1 MFGCEHSELSLATS
15 SDWETVCADCGEV
28 IDMGKK
34 QGRPATERG
43 AYNPNPARQFGRVSD
58 EDWNELQEACQASGL
73 SMVAWA
79 LPTLLKKAR
88 REKTLRN
95 K

>member
-1 MFGCEHSELSLATS
+1 MFGCDHSELSFATS

-28 IDMGKK
+28 VDMGKR

-43 AYNPNPARQFGRVSD
+43 AYNPNPARQLGRISD
-58 EDWNELQEACQASGL
+58 EDWSELKEAADAAGQ
-73 SMVAWA
+73 SMVEWA

-88 REKTLRN
+88 REFK
-95 K
+95 KSK